1 MEHDKAL
8 KVATDLRALADF
20 VEHAH
25 EAIPEEGLNI
35 KVQTYV
41 WHNNEKGG
49 PVAERFAPLIRAG
62 LAHKVVDGVR
72 KDYSGNYFELH
83 LDIGGIDYEIW
94 CTREAV
100 CEKRVIGTETVTEKI
115 AVKFEEREIEKEIVE
130 WDCHPL
136 LKS

>member
-8 KVATDLRALADF
+8 KVARDLRALADF
-20 VEHAH
+20 VEEAH
-25 EAIPEEGLNI
+25 EAIPEEGLSV

-41 WHNNEKGG
+41 WHTTSDGT
-49 PVAERFAPLIRAG
+49 VAERFAPLIRAG
-62 LAHKVVDGVR
+62 LASRSCDSVR

-83 LDIGGIDYEIW
+83 LGIGDIDYEIW
-94 CTREAV
+94 CAREAV
-100 CEKRVIGTETVTEKI
+100 CEKRVTGTETVIEKV
-115 AVKFEEREIEKEIVE
+115 AVQYEEREVEKEIVE

>member
-1 MEHDKAL
+1 
-8 KVATDLRALADF
+8 
-20 VEHAH
+20 
-25 EAIPEEGLNI
+25 
-35 KVQTYV
+35 
-41 WHNNEKGG
+41 
-49 PVAERFAPLIRAG
+49 
-62 LAHKVVDGVR
+62 VVDGVR

-83 LDIGGIDYEIW
+83 LDIGAIDYEIW

-100 CEKRVIGTETVTEKI
+100 CEKRIIGTETVTEKI